1 MCWVIQFLHTLQ
13 ENAPQLTPSHN
24 STLNATQARSSS
36 WKHRRKRY
44 SRAAPGPLPPD
55 SHRRRCGAH
64 RAGSRGRAL
73 PLPYCTPRSGRRPAP
88 PSHTKARPARRH
100 FQLPRFRV
108 QRRKKDGPSPRCMPG
123 VEVFSRLPAVRQPRD
138 RTPYPMGQRGGALL
152 PPSPPAGRCSSPR
165 VRCVSGAH
173 APREDGSCRRTR
185 LREGAV
191 GAAVGTGPGPGCGG
205 SDRAVPDP
213 VPAQAG
219 AEPAAPGPD
228 GGLRFGGGV
237 DRAVLRGVRWVGK
250 RPSARGSARPC
261 GPGEGRSAEGRLPAG
276 RLLCGGCPRC
286 GACWFWAAFV
296 QGRESPYG
304 NCGSGSESFSADL
317 SPISLALQHRAEKTF
332 TQR

>member
-13 ENAPQLTPSHN
+13 KNAPQLTPSHN

-44 SRAAPGPLPPD
+44 SRTAPGPLPPD
-55 SHRRRCGAH
+55 SRRRRCGAH

-152 PPSPPAGRCSSPR
+152 PPISSRGEVLFSPGAVCKRCACAARRWQLPADSAPWGGCGRRCWYWPWPGLRWLWPSSTRPCPCSSRSWTSSARAWRGAALRRGSGQSSTPRSAVSRQAAVSPGLRAALRARGGAERWGEAAGRPAAVRGLPAMRGLLVLGCVCTGPR
-165 VRCVSGAH
+165 VPVRK
-173 APREDGSCRRTR
+173 
-185 LREGAV
+185 LR
-191 GAAVGTGPGPGCGG
+191 
-205 SDRAVPDP
+205 
-213 VPAQAG
+213 
-219 AEPAAPGPD
+219 
-228 GGLRFGGGV
+228 
-237 DRAVLRGVRWVGK
+237 VR
-250 RPSARGSARPC
+250 
-261 GPGEGRSAEGRLPAG
+261 
-276 RLLCGGCPRC
+276 
-286 GACWFWAAFV
+286 
-296 QGRESPYG
+296 
-304 NCGSGSESFSADL
+304 
-317 SPISLALQHRAEKTF
+317 
-332 TQR
+332 